1 MHKWILTT
9 AVLVAVAA
17 TSMLAIAKDKN
28 GDMMAQAQL
37 NEKAPNFT
45 LANVETGESWS
56 LSDNQGK
63 FTVIVFESIHCPW
76 NYLRPDG
83 GYERVLKPMAAKWKD
98 KGVEFVAINSN
109 KNESDADVK
118 AYAEKV
124 QLGYPILRDPGAK
137 VADQFGA
144 QTTPHVFVINKE
156 GVLVYRGGIEQA
168 PGRPSDC
175 GQMQEQYLEPV
186 LVALT
191 EGKPLPYTET
201 KSKGC
206 GIKR

>member
-1 MHKWILTT
+1 MT
-9 AVLVAVAA
+9 
-17 TSMLAIAKDKN
+17 
-28 GDMMAQAQL
+28 
-37 NEKAPNFT
+37 
-45 LANVETGESWS
+45 
-56 LSDNQGK
+56 
-63 FTVIVFESIHCPW
+63 
-76 NYLRPDG
+76 
-83 GYERVLKPMAAKWKD
+83 
-98 KGVEFVAINSN
+98 
-109 KNESDADVK
+109 
-118 AYAEKV
+118 
-124 QLGYPILRDPGAK
+124 PGAK